1 MSALD
6 RPGGAFDGTPVSGS
20 KRPRRSAFVPA
31 LDADPRTDGGST
43 RPNTRTRAEQLR
55 SRVAPIPDDLA
66 DGPSGGPGS
75 NGSADLRTGEVPLT
89 EPPTGPS
96 IADPEPV
103 WGPTDG
109 PEDGTTQAIE
119 ASRPAD
125 APYDTDMVTVVGPIV
140 PDMRS
145 TEVLTPLPDDR
156 TDATP
161 AGAPIPVVIRPV
173 EAASPIVAPPAPKRG
188 RGQSTFRRAPKP
200 RIRRVRR
207 VVRSIDTWTVFKVS
221 AVFFIVL
228 YAILLVAGVLLW
240 NLAYATGTIDNLEHF
255 FESFGWETFKFHGGQ
270 IFHSAWVAGLFLVA
284 AGTGLAVVM
293 ATVFN
298 LIADLVGG
306 IGVTVLEEEVRI
318 VPDLEPGGRR
328 R

>member
-6 RPGGAFDGTPVSGS
+6 RPGGAFDGTPASGS

-43 RPNTRTRAEQLR
+43 RPNARSRAEQLR
-55 SRVAPIPDDLA
+55 TRVAPIPDDLA
-66 DGPSGGPGS
+66 DRPA
-75 NGSADLRTGEVPLT
+75 GSAPADPGASAAGDLRTGELPVTAPPA
-89 EPPTGPS
+89 EPSTV
-96 IADPEPV
+96 DPEPV
-103 WGPTDG
+103 WSVPAEG
-109 PEDGTTQAIE
+109 PEGESADE
-119 ASRPAD
+119 PRRPD
-125 APYDTDMVTVVGPIV
+125 APYDTDMVTMVGPIV
-140 PDMRS
+140 PAMRS
-145 TEVLTPLPDDR
+145 TEVLTPP
-156 TDATP
+156 DATP
-161 AGAPIPVVIRPV
+161 AGAPIPVVIRPAAP
-173 EAASPIVAPPAPKRG
+173 EAPIVPPPAPTR
-188 RGQSTFRRAPKP
+188 RRSQSTFRRAPKP

-207 VVRSIDTWTVFKVS
+207 VVRSIDTWTVFKLS
-221 AVFFIVL
+221 AIFFVVL

-255 FESFGWETFKFHGGQ
+255 FESFGWETFRFHGGQ
-270 IFHSAWVAGLFLVA
+270 IFHSAWIAGLFLVA